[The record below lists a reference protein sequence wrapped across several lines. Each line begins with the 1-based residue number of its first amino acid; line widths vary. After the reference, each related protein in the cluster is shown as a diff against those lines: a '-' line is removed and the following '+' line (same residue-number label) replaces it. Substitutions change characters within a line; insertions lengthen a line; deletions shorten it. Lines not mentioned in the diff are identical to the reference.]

1 LKLKTYFRAK
11 NLLTD
16 TMFIEQGIHS
26 QNKFWKYLFG
36 SVLIFGA
43 SLIGQLPLLMGV
55 LYESWANKKTYP
67 NSNVAIMH
75 FLEPNFTLFLIL
87 FSFVFVVLGIYFVLR
102 NVHQQTL
109 LSIITSRTTIDWKRV
124 FFSFS
129 LWAGFTI
136 GSTAVFYFLTP
147 EDFVLQFQL
156 VPFLILFGIGLLLF
170 PFQIG
175 SEELIFRGYLMQ
187 GFGNLAHNKW
197 FPLLMTSLIFGL
209 LHLANP
215 EVDKMGYSIL
225 IYYIGTGLFLGIM
238 TLMDDGMELA
248 LGFHF
253 ANNFIAALLVTSDWT
268 AFQTHS
274 ILKSTSD
281 PSLFFDI
288 ILPISIIFP
297 ILLLLFAKK
306 YQWTN
311 WLEKL
316 TGRISINN

>member
-1 LKLKTYFRAK
+1 
-11 NLLTD
+11 
-16 TMFIEQGIHS
+16 MFIAQG
-26 QNKFWKYLFG
+26 NTKENVFWKYLLG
-36 SVLIFGA
+36 SFILFCA
-43 SLIGQLPLLMGV
+43 SLVGQLPFIFGV
-55 LYESWANKKTYP
+55 YIKSYKEKITYP
-67 NSNVAIMH
+67 NTYEATVGFLDSNLA
-75 FLEPNFTLFLIL
+75 LFLML
-87 FSFVFVVLGIYFVLR
+87 VSFVFVFFQLYALVRFFHKQSFLQL
-102 NVHQQTL
+102 
-109 LSIITSRTTIDWKRV
+109 ITSRNSIDWHRV

-129 LWAGFTI
+129 IWAGITI
-136 GSTAVFYFLTP
+136 ISTVVVYILYP
-147 EDFVLQFQL
+147 EDFIVQFDWI
-156 VPFLILFGIGLLLF
+156 PFLLLFIIGLLLF

-187 GFGNLAHNKW
+187 GFGNLAKNKW

-209 LHLANP
+209 LHIANP

-225 IYYIGTGLFLGIM
+225 IYYIGTGLFLGII
-238 TLMDDGMELA
+238 TLMDEGMELA

-281 PSLFFDI
+281 PSVFFDI

-297 ILLLLFAKK
+297 ILVVLFAKK

-311 WLEKL
+311 WKEKL
-316 TGRISINN
+316 TGRI